1 MSKRKIL
8 VVEDD
13 RDQLLGLTAM
23 LRMGGYDVVG
33 ASEGVAG
40 IAKAKNDRPDLI
52 LLDLGLPAGNGF
64 WFLETLRGSPDVGQ
78 TPVIVLTAMDAGRSK
93 EKAFA
98 AGADGFGQKPID
110 RDDLLRSID
119 GLLAAETAAQSAT
132 VIPSEAAVRPR
143 SRGISK

>member
-13 RDQLLGLTAM
+13 RDQLMGLSAM

-33 ASEGVAG
+33 ASEGVAA
-40 IAKAKNDRPDLI
+40 IAKAKNDRPDLV

-64 WFLETLRGSPDVGQ
+64 WFLETLRSSPEVGQ
-78 TPVIVLTAMDAGRSK
+78 TPVIVLTAMDASRAK

-110 RDDLLRSID
+110 ADDLLRSID
-119 GLLAAETAAQSAT
+119 GLLGS
-132 VIPSEAAVRPR
+132 VPSEAAARPR
-143 SRGISK
+143 SRGTSK